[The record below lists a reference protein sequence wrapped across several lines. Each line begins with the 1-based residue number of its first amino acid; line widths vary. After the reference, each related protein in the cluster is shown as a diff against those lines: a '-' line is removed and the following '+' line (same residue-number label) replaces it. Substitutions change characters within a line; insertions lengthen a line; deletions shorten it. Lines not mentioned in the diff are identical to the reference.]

1 MLTSLLLNVDA
12 RCFAV
17 QHVEEKA
24 KDISDVTLASENDK
38 NYSDAIEYA
47 LEMVGMLQLLLMA
60 NFCYAIKSKN
70 YQMQLNVLQK

>member
-24 KDISDVTLASENDK
+24 KDISDVTLASEDDK
-38 NYSDAIEYA
+38 NNSDAIECA
-47 LEMVGMLQLLLMA
+47 LEMVGME
-60 NFCYAIKSKN
+60 FF
-70 YQMQLNVLQK
+70 NVTFATDDHMKIQPKCC